1 MNLQTIPN
9 IISTSWK
16 EYLEATVKLN
26 LKVNDSPRFV
36 TYTNPGLNYFYNYDR
51 DGSPDLV
58 RLLLHAFN
66 AEIFAGRYHS
76 LLEDGEMCSYIYKD
90 KLLHDR
96 NNFVASTEFI
106 FSRALYNNTVAK
118 WPLHVKA
125 SFGGMGSTSLQTRL
139 QMFTQH
145 SLEPVISLIVK
156 IVTVDKVT
164 KRPLTLPDWYK
175 KKLQGKEDIMP
186 DFKFTGFKRPLKTYV
201 RRVQVC
207 EHFSNSVKS

>member
-1 MNLQTIPN
+1 MVTLALQDN
-9 IISTSWK
+9 NNQFLCLHLMLII
-16 EYLEATVKLN
+16 
-26 LKVNDSPRFV
+26 
-36 TYTNPGLNYFYNYDR
+36 
-51 DGSPDLV
+51 GSPDLF

-164 KRPLTLPDWYK
+164 KRPLTLPDWYR